1 MLRGRYAPSPTGCLH
16 LGNART
22 ALVAYLAAKA
32 RGGHFIMRV
41 EDLDRARTVPAAV
54 QGNLEELRWL
64 GLDWDE
70 GPDVGG
76 SYAPYIQSERL
87 EHYQNALEQ
96 LQPHLFTCYLSRK
109 DVRSIASAPHPNGNN
124 PHVYGLLE
132 RQHNRQVQA
141 EKIAQ
146 GKAPALRFRVDPR
159 VVQVD
164 DAIAGRHAIAVHE
177 RIGDFVLRR
186 ADGLF
191 AYHLAVVV
199 DDIAMQVN
207 QVVRGGDLLEASAA
221 QALLYEAL
229 GAARPSYAHVPL
241 LLDDDGE
248 RMAKRK
254 GSLTLTALRQAGV
267 PPERIVGW
275 LAWTLGLLPDVQPVQ
290 PSELLANF
298 SLERIHKTPHRFSQ
312 YDRQHLG
319 IL

>member
-1 MLRGRYAPSPTGCLH
+1 MLRGRYAPSPTGFLH

-32 RGGHFIMRV
+32 RGGKFIMRL
-41 EDLDRARTVPAAV
+41 EDLDRTRTVAEAIE
-54 QGNLEELRWL
+54 GNLEELRWL

-76 SYAPYIQSERL
+76 EHAPYIQSERL
-87 EHYQNALEQ
+87 GHYQAALEQ
-96 LQPHLFTCYLSRK
+96 LKPQLFACYLSRK
-109 DVRSIASAPHPNGNN
+109 DVRSLASAPHPNGNN
-124 PHVYGLLE
+124 QQVYGLLE
-132 RQHNRQVQA
+132 RQHNQQVQA
-141 EKIAQ
+141 EKIAR
-146 GKAPALRFRVDPR
+146 GKDPALRFRVEPR
-159 VVQVD
+159 VVEIE
-164 DAIAGRHAIAVHE
+164 DAIAGRHAIAVQE

-229 GAARPSYAHVPL
+229 TAKKPRYAHVPL
-241 LLDDDGE
+241 LLAEDGE

-267 PPERIVGW
+267 TAEQVVGW
-275 LAWTLGLLPDVQPVQ
+275 LAWSLGLLADVQPVQ
-290 PSELLANF
+290 PRELLADF
-298 SLERIHKTPHRFSQ
+298 SLEAIPKKPHQFSAQ
-312 YDRQHLG
+312 DRHYLG
-319 IL
+319 I